1 MCEIKEGVVE
11 ELNLCQLTTTIPSAE
26 YRELVGGNVVKE
38 MEKKELRDELYAKT
52 TELQNL
58 KFENSE
64 YKKTVIT
71 LRESNKDLSE
81 KVLKLE
87 EQLRDYE
94 ALKEKCSSI
103 MGVLGNK

>member
-38 MEKKELRDELYAKT
+38 MEKKELRDELHAKI

-58 KFENSE
+58 KLENSE
-64 YKKTVIT
+64 YKKTVIS
-71 LRESNKDLSE
+71 LRDSNKNLEEKASE
-81 KVLKLE
+81 LE
-87 EQLRDYE
+87 EQIKR
-94 ALKEKCSSI
+94 LKNECNSLLE
-103 MGVLGNK
+103 VLNDK